1 MNARLGVRD
10 KGPSG
15 VFCLFGTTPRISVA
29 AYSGFIAR
37 WSFGLQAVASQHC
50 SNAAN
55 SDHFFRMRSWSGD
68 RLGC

>member
-15 VFCLFGTTPRISVA
+15 VFCLFGTSRMPVPA
-29 AYSGFIAR
+29 CSGFIAR
-37 WSFGLQAVASQHC
+37 RSFHVQAGASQHC
-50 SNAAN
+50 SNAAK